1 MVIHPRYTVAEV
13 HERTGAQPT
22 VLRRAI
28 AAGLLDTDPDGV
40 RVWIRADALARWVCY
55 HASDAVVSGYL
66 AAIAAGSLP
75 PALSDADYLG
85 LRRRCP
91 AEDDR
96 RRAMLAP
103 SPGC

>member
-1 MVIHPRYTVAEV
+1 MAEI

-28 AAGLLDTDPDGV
+28 AAGLLETDPDGR

-55 HASDAVVSGYL
+55 HASDKVVSGYL

-85 LRRRCP
+85 WAAAAQ